1 MRWSLPAAAMR
12 VVALLL
18 LPLAE
23 AYVPSGPLPVRSR
36 AAAVTRQAAQ
46 MSGAMDGW
54 PSRRNPNSG
63 PPIDEERRSR
73 SPGLQNNFYEIST
86 ADFKRP
92 HGTGRAPPPPS
103 DGSPDAASAGA
114 PPAPSPPPAAPIDP
128 KTGRALYSVGEET
141 PMPGR
146 EREYEAY
153 NGATNAAAE
162 PPTAQVPPPAAA
174 AAAQMPLDPSAAAAQ
189 MPPPAATGAAPP
201 LDSTLSAL
209 YQKLEQARPRPR
221 PRDRSAHARARR
233 AHTPRRAHDDPRR
246 PPRPPPSRR
255 GSTSWARWARR
266 LRRRSPQPAL
276 RPRQLLPRRLRR
288 LPRCLRP
295 PPPRRLDAPARATRW
310 STARC
315 RSFTRSWS
323 RRDHAPAHSGRVPPP
338 CPARVIALQ
347 RARAAD
353 LPPPQARVDLS
364 RTTTL
369 ETTGPLVALVK
380 DISAAIGNLEKL

>member
-1 MRWSLPAAAMR
+1 MRRSLPAAAMR

-54 PSRRNPNSG
+54 PSRRNPNNG

-153 NGATNAAAE
+153 NGVTDAAAE

-189 MPPPAATGAAPP
+189 MPP
-201 LDSTLSAL
+201 
-209 YQKLEQARPRPR
+209 
-221 PRDRSAHARARR
+221 
-233 AHTPRRAHDDPRR
+233 
-246 PPRPPPSRR
+246 
-255 GSTSWARWARR
+255 
-266 LRRRSPQPAL
+266 
-276 RPRQLLPRRLRR
+276 
-288 LPRCLRP
+288 
-295 PPPRRLDAPARATRW
+295 
-310 STARC
+310 
-315 RSFTRSWS
+315 
-323 RRDHAPAHSGRVPPP
+323 
-338 CPARVIALQ
+338 
-347 RARAAD
+347 
-353 LPPPQARVDLS
+353 
-364 RTTTL
+364 
-369 ETTGPLVALVK
+369 
-380 DISAAIGNLEKL
+380 

>member
-54 PSRRNPNSG
+54 PSRRNPNNG

-153 NGATNAAAE
+153 NGVTDAAAE
-162 PPTAQVPPPAAA
+162 PPT
-174 AAAQMPLDPSAAAAQ
+174 AQ

-209 YQKLEQARPRPR
+209 YQKLEQARL
-221 PRDRSAHARARR
+221 DLMGAMGEETSAPVAPTSA
-233 AHTPRRAHDDPRR
+233 AAAPASAQA
-246 PPRPPPSRR
+246 PPP
-255 GSTSWARWARR
+255 TA
-266 LRRRSPQPAL
+266 QV
-276 RPRQLLPRRLRR
+276 
-288 LPRCLRP
+288 P
-295 PPPRRLDAPARATRW
+295 PTAAAAPPRR
-310 STARC
+310 
-315 RSFTRSWS
+315 
-323 RRDHAPAHSGRVPPP
+323 SGESHPV
-338 CPARVIALQ
+338 VDGTLSVLYQ
-347 RARAAD
+347 K
-353 LPPPQARVDLS
+353 LEQARVDLS